1 MGPSFTLFRV
11 LGIPVNL
18 SYSWFII
25 LGVATYVLSRDY
37 GESWPTWSVAEQ
49 WGIGAIT
56 SLLFFISVLV
66 HELSHSIL
74 SKSSGI
80 PVKGITLFIFGGI
93 SELSKEAHKPSLEFY
108 ITIAG
113 PISSLFLGILF
124 GIAHFGTR
132 DINDHLG
139 AITWSLAFIN
149 ITLGIFN
156 LLPGFPLDGGRLLRS
171 GLWAVTCNYRKA
183 TQIASRVGQI
193 IAITII
199 GAGITMMV
207 YSQVQGIWILAIG
220 WFLMLT
226 ASSSYRQNQISQL
239 FEVYK
244 VRELIIT
251 DLHPIPSGTMIDTIT
266 SKESIQDK
274 GKYFLVTRK
283 DHHLGIISARRI
295 SKTPKSR
302 RSHLTVDSIMDHI
315 PRLPSFTPETIAS
328 FVLDELADHESS
340 VALVAENGIL
350 LGLFD
355 PQIAICLAQQRDN
368 KGSTT

>member
-18 SYSWFII
+18 SYTWFVI
-25 LGVATYVLSRDY
+25 LGIATYALSRDY

-56 SLLFFISVLV
+56 SLLFFSSVLV

-93 SELSKEAHKPSLEFY
+93 SELSREAHKPSLEFY

-113 PISSLFLGILF
+113 PISSLLLGILF
-124 GIAHFGTR
+124 GIAHFATR

-171 GLWAVTCNYRKA
+171 GLWAVTCNYRKS
-183 TQIASRVGQI
+183 TQIATRVGQI
-193 IAITII
+193 IALTMI
-199 GAGITMMV
+199 GAGVTMMV
-207 YSQVQGIWILAIG
+207 YSQVQGIWIVAIG
-220 WFLMLT
+220 WFLMLA

-239 FEVYK
+239 LEVYK

-251 DLHPIPSGTMIDTIT
+251 DLHPIPSGTMIDAIT
-266 SKESIQDK
+266 SKESFQDK
-274 GKYFLVTRK
+274 WKYFLVTGK
-283 DHHLGIISARRI
+283 DHELGIISASRI

-302 RSHLTVDSIMDHI
+302 RSRLTVDSIMDHI

-328 FVLDELADHESS
+328 LVLEELADHEASI
-340 VALVAENGIL
+340 ALVAENGIL

-355 PQIAICLAQQRDN
+355 PQVAIYLAQRM
-368 KGSTT
+368 GSTGATT